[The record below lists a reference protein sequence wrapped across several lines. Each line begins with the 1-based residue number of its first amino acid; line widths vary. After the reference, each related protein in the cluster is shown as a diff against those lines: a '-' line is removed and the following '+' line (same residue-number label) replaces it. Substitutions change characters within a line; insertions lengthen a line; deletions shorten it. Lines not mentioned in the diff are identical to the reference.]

1 MGSRLLSFPLAEG
14 NGATVIVEVQD
25 ETTGNVPIA
34 RDGVIERASRTFEET
49 IAQVKP
55 AIDVVVK
62 QLQQLAVK
70 PEQTTVEFAIKLT
83 ASADALI
90 AKTALEGN
98 LKVTFTFK

>member
-14 NGATVIVEVQD
+14 TDARVIVEVQD
-25 ETTGNVPIA
+25 ETADNVPIG
-34 RDGVIERASRTFEET
+34 RDGVIERASRTFEDA
-49 IAQVKP
+49 IAQIKP

-62 QLQQLAVK
+62 QLQQLEVR
-70 PEQTTVEFAIKLT
+70 PDQTAVEFGIKLT
-83 ASADALI
+83 AGADVLI